1 MGLPARQRRVLER
14 IEGTLRGSDPKLA
27 ALYAIFAR
35 LNRDEE
41 MPRIEQ
47 VLHGARALLVRLRH
61 VTALLLTPITWLF
74 FRLAPR
80 QRAVLL
86 FPVAIAVAVTGI
98 VFAARSGSGNNCVP
112 TRPASMSADAAKAP
126 KVCRTGF
133 TYMGNYGH

>member
-14 IEGTLRGSDPKLA
+14 IECTLRGSDPKLA

-35 LNRDEE
+35 LTRDEE

-47 VLHGARALLVRLRH
+47 LLHGARALLVRMRRLS
-61 VTALLLTPITWLF
+61 LILLTPITWPF
-74 FRLAPR
+74 SRLAPR

-98 VFAARSGSGNNCVP
+98 VFAARSGSGNGCVP
-112 TRPASMSADAAKAP
+112 VRSVSASPGAAKSSRL
-126 KVCRTGF
+126 CRTGLV
-133 TYMGNYGH
+133 YMGNYGR

>member
-14 IEGTLRGSDPKLA
+14 IECTLRGSDPKLA

-47 VLHGARALLVRLRH
+47 VLHGARALLARMRH
-61 VTALLLTPITWLF
+61 VLAIVLTPITWPF
-74 FRLAPR
+74 CRLAPR

-86 FPVAIAVAVTGI
+86 FPLAIAVAVTGI
-98 VFAARSGSGNNCVP
+98 VFAARSGSGGNCVP
-112 TRPASMSADAAKAP
+112 VRSVSASTGPAKAT
-126 KVCRTGF
+126 KLCRTGF
-133 TYMGNYGH
+133 GYMDSYGK

>member
-47 VLHGARALLVRLRH
+47 VLHGARAVLVRLRH

-86 FPVAIAVAVTGI
+86 FPLAIAVAVTGI

-112 TRPASMSADAAKAP
+112 TRSESMSADAAKAP

-133 TYMGNYGH
+133 VYMGNYGH

>member
-47 VLHGARALLVRLRH
+47 VMHGVRALLVTVRH
-61 VTALLLTPITWLF
+61 VLAILLTPITWLF
-74 FRLAPR
+74 VRIAPR

-86 FPVAIAVAVTGI
+86 FPLALAVAITGI
-98 VFAARSGSGNNCVP
+98 VFAARAGSGNNCVP
-112 TRPASMSADAAKAP
+112 VRSVSATTGPAKATGL
-126 KVCRTGF
+126 CRTGF
-133 TYMGNYGH
+133 QYMGNYGK

>member
-1 MGLPARQRRVLER
+1 MGLPVRQRRVLER
-14 IEGTLRGSDPKLA
+14 IECTLRGSDPKLA

-47 VLHGARALLVRLRH
+47 VLHGARALLARTRRISA
-61 VTALLLTPITWLF
+61 TLLTPVTWLF

-80 QRAVLL
+80 QRAALL
-86 FPVAIAVAVTGI
+86 FPIAIAVAVTGI

-112 TRPASMSADAAKAP
+112 VRSTAASTGAAKTSN
-126 KVCRTGF
+126 VCRTGF
-133 TYMGNYGH
+133 EYMGNYGK